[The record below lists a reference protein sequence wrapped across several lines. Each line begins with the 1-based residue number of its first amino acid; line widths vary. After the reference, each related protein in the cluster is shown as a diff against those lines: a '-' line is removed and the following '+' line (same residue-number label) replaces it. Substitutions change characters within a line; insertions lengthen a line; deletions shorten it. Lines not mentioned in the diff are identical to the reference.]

1 MDQLVRLCLCAEV
14 EAIVGSLTRDL
25 SNAVQP
31 DLRFT
36 PMDLSIAV
44 QPDRRFTQR
53 DLSITAQPD
62 LRFTPRDLSNEVQ
75 PDLRFTPTQQQ
86 VGIER
91 WHVRPASTMQGVTTN
106 CIPFS
111 RLLITTIQLG
121 EGLSCYKLMGCCKSV
136 WNLLILIRTSQS
148 DLTTHVC
155 KDIILHGSEKIMFKN
170 KRFYISSAPLMG

>member
-1 MDQLVRLCLCAEV
+1 MDQLVRLCLCADEV

-31 DLRFT
+31 
-36 PMDLSIAV
+36 A
-44 QPDRRFTQR
+44 
-53 DLSITAQPD
+53 
-62 LRFTPRDLSNEVQ
+62 
-75 PDLRFTPTQQQ
+75 LRFTPTQQQ

-91 WHVRPASTMQGVTTN
+91 GHWALACQASQHNARG
-106 CIPFS
+106 

-121 EGLSCYKLMGCCKSV
+121 EGLSCYKLMGWCKSV

-155 KDIILHGSEKIMFKN
+155 GDIILHGSEKKTCSKTRDFN
-170 KRFYISSAPLMG
+170 ISSAPLMGWASSSRLVGGCIVPPYH